1 MRVEI
6 DEVRATKA
14 RDVHK
19 VRFEEK
25 SDYLKAKW
33 MLRRIPITWAAND
46 TTRTLWMTSRITL
59 KILEKL

>member
-19 VRFEEK
+19 VRFEDK
-25 SDYLKAKW
+25 NDYNKAKW
-33 MLRRIPITWAAND
+33 MLSRIPITYAAND
-46 TTRTLWMTSRITL
+46 FTHTLYFLGKKFID
-59 KILEKL
+59 

>member
-19 VRFEEK
+19 VRFEDK
-25 SDYLKAKW
+25 NDYNKAKW
-33 MLRRIPITWAAND
+33 MLSEILITWAAND
-46 TTRTLWMTSRITL
+46 FTKTLYFL
-59 KILEKL
+59 GKKF

>member
-33 MLRRIPITWAAND
+33 MLSRLPVTYAVND
-46 TTRTLWMTSRITL
+46 FTHTLYFL
-59 KILEKL
+59 GKKF

>member
-19 VRFEEK
+19 VRFEDK
-25 SDYLKAKW
+25 NDYNKAKW
-33 MLRRIPITWAAND
+33 MLSRIPITWAAND
-46 TTRTLWMTSRITL
+46 TTRTLYFLGKKFID
-59 KILEKL
+59 